1 MNPALPV
8 QIDVAV
14 LFRGIVLVRAARTRE
29 EREGKM
35 HIVKKGRMVSVLL
48 TIVLVLGLFQGNCAD
63 AASADDRYTSY
74 NASSILKRYSVFVQR
89 DYNANNHIIGA
100 IAVGGTYKNSN
111 FFGDVMTFPSY
122 INNWESG
129 GLGNGAV
136 NSGVL
141 NYLRSYGQS
150 FGRVVYY
157 GTKSVHQYG
166 FRFLKPSL
174 AVAGAEGA
182 RNRSLRQHAELKRR
196 GDGRLCHNLFGQIE
210 FVKHPGAELYLVPFA
225 YPCNLRDGKQHRLQ
239 RLVHQD

>member
-1 MNPALPV
+1 
-8 QIDVAV
+8 
-14 LFRGIVLVRAARTRE
+14 
-29 EREGKM
+29 M
-35 HIVKKGRMVSVLL
+35 HSVGKGRLVSVLL
-48 TIVLVLGLFQGNCAD
+48 TIVLVLGLFQGNSAG

-89 DYNANNHIIGA
+89 NYTANNHIIGA

-157 GTKSVHQYG
+157 GTKSVGVSGENIIQNPGYINMDSA
-166 FRFLKPSL
+166 FS
-174 AVAGAEGA
+174 
-182 RNRSLRQHAELKRR
+182 SLRSQSQVLKERGTALSGNTLRR
-196 GDGRLCHNLFGQIE
+196 TSMSQS
-210 FVKHPGAELYLVPFA
+210 
-225 YPCNLRDGKQHRLQ
+225 LRTN
-239 RLVHQD
+239 